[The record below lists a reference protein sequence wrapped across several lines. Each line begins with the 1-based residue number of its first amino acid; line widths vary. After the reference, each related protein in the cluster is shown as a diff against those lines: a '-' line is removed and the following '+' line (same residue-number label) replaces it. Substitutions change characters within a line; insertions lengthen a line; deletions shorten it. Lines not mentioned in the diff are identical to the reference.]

1 MNPKMNKLL
10 VFFAT
15 LSQMVSGQS
24 QFTAE
29 LKTVSSP
36 GIYRL
41 VLPTEIVSSSENN
54 VPNFRIFDSKN
65 QQVPFAFIDEM
76 SVPKKTFNNFKIISR
91 TSEPNKKSAIIFEN
105 ANPKLD
111 FLTLEIVNYSGEKTF
126 SVSGSNDQKQWFG
139 VLQPTVLDDL
149 TRESFEVSKNL
160 YLPRTNYKFLK
171 IETIDKNS
179 LPINIQKIGQYN
191 TTQTTDEWTEIAS
204 KSIKIN
210 QLKSYKK
217 TQIQVEFEDFEKIDK
232 LQFEISAPSNYSR
245 KIRLFE
251 VINQKTRK
259 RNQLVEVDF
268 ANFELT
274 PNQNYNLSFQG
285 IRAKKFFIEIDNKDN
300 PPLEIQGVKCY
311 QKSVVV
317 LASLK
322 ANKVYVLKTQNQQNA
337 MPTYD
342 LSEFKNIDADEM
354 PNVAFLKP
362 FKTEVI
368 KSKTNQNNF
377 WNSPNFLWICIGIA
391 TIAVLFFVFGLMK
404 EVKKSA

>member
-1 MNPKMNKLL
+1 MNKLL
-10 VFFAT
+10 VFLLA

-29 LKTVSSP
+29 LKKVSSP

-41 VLPTEIVSSSENN
+41 VLPTEIVSSSKNN
-54 VPNFRIFDSKN
+54 IPNFRIFDSKN
-65 QQVPFAFIDEM
+65 QQIPFASVDEM
-76 SVPKKTFNNFKIISR
+76 GVEKKTFNNFKIISR

-105 ANPKLD
+105 TNPKLD
-111 FLTLEIVNYSGEKTF
+111 FLTLKMANYSGEKTF
-126 SVSGSNDQKQWFG
+126 IVSGSNDQKKWYG
-139 VLQPTVLDDL
+139 VLQPTVLDHL
-149 TRESFEVSKNL
+149 TSETFEVSKNL
-160 YLPRTNYKFLK
+160 YLPRTNYEFLK

-179 LPINIQKIGQYN
+179 LPINIQKIGQYSMV
-191 TTQTTDEWTEIAS
+191 QTSDEWINIAL
-204 KSIKIN
+204 KSLKVN
-210 QLKSYKK
+210 QLKSDKK
-217 TQIQVEFEDFEKIDK
+217 TQIQVEFQDFQKIEK

-259 RNQLVEVDF
+259 TNQLVEVDF
-268 ANFELT
+268 AKLELT

-285 IRAKKFFIEIDNKDN
+285 IRTKKFFVEIENKDN
-300 PPLEIQGVKCY
+300 PPLEIQGVKFY
-311 QKSVVV
+311 QRSMVV

-322 ANKVYVLKTQNQQNA
+322 ANEIYVLKTQNQQNA

-342 LSEFKNIDADEM
+342 LSEFKNIDPDEL

-362 FKTEVI
+362 IKTEVL
-368 KSKTNQNNF
+368 KSKTNQNSF

-404 EVKKSA
+404 EVTKSA